1 VARIAEK
8 LTEIAVKNAQ
18 PGQPPRRDGR
28 KSAKPGSPY
37 KLSDGRGLYLLVL
50 PDGLKLWRVNTRLH
64 GKQRTFALGAYPDV
78 PLKGARAKCR
88 EILSKVAEGIDPVQA
103 KRAEALRKA
112 VAAANTFK
120 AVAKDYVDSR
130 RDELDEVTIRKAEWL
145 ADKLSEKIG
154 RLPITAISP
163 QELLA
168 ALQIEQNKGNRET
181 ARRMRSFAGRVFR
194 YAIVTGRA
202 DRDPSQDLK
211 GAIKAPRVTH
221 RAAILDPTRVGELLR
236 SIDGYTGHL
245 ATRLALQLAP
255 HVFVRPGELRN
266 AEWGEIDL
274 DHTVWVI
281 PAEKTK
287 MKKEHRVPLSRQAL
301 AILNEAKGLTGKGR
315 LVFPSP
321 SASDKP
327 LSENTFNKVLR
338 TLGYASDEMSA
349 HGFRSTASSLLNES
363 GKWSPDAIERA
374 LAHGDA
380 DGVRAAY
387 NRGEYWKE
395 RTAMAQ
401 WWSDYLDTLKLGAKF
416 IPFPGKASEKS

>member
-1 VARIAEK
+1 MPHKAEK
-8 LTEIAVKNAQ
+8 LTDIAIRNAE
-18 PGQPPRRDGR
+18 PGVPPPLEGRR
-28 KSAKPGSPY
+28 SAKPDSPY

-50 PDGLKLWRVNTRLH
+50 PTGPKLWRVNTRLH

-78 PLKGARAKCR
+78 TLKAARAKCR
-88 EILSKVAEGIDPVQA
+88 EVLAQVAEGVDPVQT

-112 VAAANTFK
+112 VAAANTFR
-120 AVAKDYVDSR
+120 AVAKDYVDSK

-168 ALQIEQNKGNRET
+168 ALHIEQNKGNRET

-211 GAIKAPRVTH
+211 GALKAPRVTH
-221 RAAILDPTRVGELLR
+221 RAAILDPKRVGELLR

-266 AEWGEIDL
+266 AEWGEIEL
-274 DHTVWVI
+274 FNATWVI

-374 LAHGDA
+374 LAHGDT

-401 WWSDYLDTLKLGAKF
+401 WWSDYLDTLRSGAEI
-416 IPFPGKASEKS
+416 IPFQSDVAEEG

>member
-1 VARIAEK
+1 MPHKAEK
-8 LTEIAVKNAQ
+8 LTDIAIKNAE
-18 PGQPPRRDGR
+18 PGRPLNLGPRSSGKANR
-28 KSAKPGSPY
+28 PY

-50 PDGLKLWRVNTRLH
+50 PTGPKLWRLNTRLH
-64 GKQRTFALGAYPDV
+64 GKQRTFALGVYPDV
-78 PLKGARAKCR
+78 SLKQARVKCR
-88 EILSKVAEGIDPVQA
+88 DALAQVAQGVDPVQT
-103 KRAEALRKA
+103 KKAEALRKA

-120 AVAKDYVDSR
+120 AVAKEYIDSK
-130 RDELDEVTIRKAEWL
+130 RDDLDEVTIHKAEWL
-145 ADKLSEKIG
+145 AEKLSDKIG
-154 RLPITAISP
+154 RLPIGGVSP

-168 ALQIEQNKGNRET
+168 VLQTEQNKGRRET

-211 GAIKAPRVTH
+211 GALKAPKVVH
-221 RAAILDPTRVGELLR
+221 RAAIVDAKRAGELVR
-236 SIDGYTGHL
+236 SLDGYTGHL

-255 HVFVRPGELRN
+255 HVFVRPGELRH
-266 AEWGEIDL
+266 AEWREFDV
-274 DHTVWVI
+274 DKAVWVI
-281 PAEKTK
+281 PAAKTK

-301 AILNEAKGLTGKGR
+301 VILNKARTLPGKGR

-321 SASDKP
+321 FASDKP
-327 LSENTFNKVLR
+327 LSENTLNAALR
-338 TLGYASDEMSA
+338 RLGYDKDEMSA

-395 RTAMAQ
+395 RVEMAQ
-401 WWSDYLDTLKLGAKF
+401 WWSDHLDTLRTGAK
-416 IPFPGKASEKS
+416 ILPMKRDVV

>member
-1 VARIAEK
+1 MPHKAEK
-8 LTEIAVKNAQ
+8 LTDIAVKSAQ
-18 PGQPPRRDGR
+18 PGQPPTRDGR
-28 KSAKPGSPY
+28 KSAKPNSPY

-50 PDGLKLWRVNTRLH
+50 PTGPKLWRVNTRLH

-78 PLKGARAKCR
+78 PLKRARAKCR
-88 EILSKVAEGIDPVQA
+88 EILAQVAEGIDPVQA

-112 VAAANTFK
+112 VAAANTFE
-120 AVAKDYVDSR
+120 AAAKEYIDSK
-130 RDELDEVTIRKAEWL
+130 RDELDEVTIQKAEWL

-154 RLPITAISP
+154 RLPIGAISP

-168 ALQIEQNKGNRET
+168 ALQTEQNKGRRET

-194 YAIVTGRA
+194 YAILTGRA

-211 GAIKAPRVTH
+211 GALKAPKVVH
-221 RAAILDPTRVGELLR
+221 RAAILDPQKVGQLLR
-236 SIDGYTGHL
+236 VIDGYTGHL

-255 HVFVRPGELRN
+255 HVFVRPGELRR
-266 AEWGEIDL
+266 AEWQEFDL
-274 DHTVWVI
+274 DKAVWVI

-287 MKKEHRVPLSRQAL
+287 MKKEHRVPLSQQAL
-301 AILNEAKGLTGKGR
+301 AILKDAKGLPGKGR

-327 LSENTFNKVLR
+327 LSENTFNKALR
-338 TLGYASDEMSA
+338 TLGYSSHEMST

-363 GKWSPDAIERA
+363 GKWSADAIERA
-374 LAHGDA
+374 LAHGDS

-395 RTAMAQ
+395 RTAMAR
-401 WWSDYLDTLKLGAKF
+401 WWSDYLDTLRSGAKI
-416 IPFPGKASEKS
+416 IPFQTDAAEHG